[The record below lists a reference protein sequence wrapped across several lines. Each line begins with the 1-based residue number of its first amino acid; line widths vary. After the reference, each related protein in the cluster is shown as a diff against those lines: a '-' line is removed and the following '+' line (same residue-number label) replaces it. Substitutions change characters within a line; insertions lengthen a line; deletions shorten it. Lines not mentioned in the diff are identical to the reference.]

1 MQRYF
6 RKQSIGFDL
15 ITRYRKPKKAKSQSP
30 VQAFEC
36 GCV

>member
-1 MQRYF
+1 MKRYF
-6 RKQSIGFDL
+6 RKQSVEFDL
-15 ITRYRKPKKAKSQSP
+15 ITRYRKPKKAKSQRL